1 MDEKKY
7 RGGAHAAGKRVSP
20 KKEKPQK
27 AAESGE
33 PKPKRKGLGALCA
46 AGILL
51 ALVIGFC
58 GFTAYQLYFN
68 DTIRKGVFLGEAD
81 LSGKTVQEAR
91 AALEDGAAFRGTGSS
106 IRRTSSGRTVIFIRP
121 A

>member
-27 AAESGE
+27 AAEPGE

-51 ALVIGFC
+51 AAALLIGLAPVVIGQPFD
-58 GFTAYQLYFN
+58 GWRFGLLTALAAVLAG
-68 DTIRKGVFLGEAD
+68 IGV
-81 LSGKTVQEAR
+81 VQR
-91 AALEDGAAFRGTGSS
+91 FRGREKPSKNE
-106 IRRTSSGRTVIFIRP
+106 
-121 A
+121 